1 MAVLLLANK
10 VISNSSGILICM
22 YIFATVESLIRLIFN
37 SVTSRYIRAIT
48 LKVER
53 SRRFDRTS
61 FGSTVSPPGWIKR
74 AKWQAVGWKGRY
86 IANRRWDAEAE
97 SCMKA
102 KKRDSIGQLTAGWL
116 SLSLFGSSSF
126 IWKPLKGALITQ
138 LGRKGRLIYF
148 QRHRWLLVA
157 LTVTACLLAQ
167 RYLLT

>member
-102 KKRDSIGQLTAGWL
+102 KKRDSIDRSADCRLVVLVPLWL
-116 SLSLFGSSSF
+116 FLVHLKAAKGSLNYATRS
-126 IWKPLKGALITQ
+126 KGASNLFPAT
-138 LGRKGRLIYF
+138 
-148 QRHRWLLVA
+148 
-157 LTVTACLLAQ
+157 
-167 RYLLT
+167 